1 MHTRRLMSAGALVLA
16 LGGLA
21 CAANSSRDPYGGAQ
35 DSTITAK
42 IDSTRGDTLPHL
54 GDTTRTAGD
63 TTRTAR

>member
-1 MHTRRLMSAGALVLA
+1 MRIRRLMSAAALALA

-21 CAANSSRDPYGGAQ
+21 CAANNSRDPYGGAQ

-54 GDTTRTAGD
+54 GDTTRTA
-63 TTRTAR
+63 R